1 MLCSARF
8 FNYVFLLLIE
18 TLFRMPHQ
26 PVNSGR
32 REIPE
37 TAGFDFSLNYCKV

>member
-1 MLCSARF
+1 MLCVARF

-18 TLFRMPHQ
+18 TLFRIPYQ

-37 TAGFDFSLNYCKV
+37 MVWLDFSLNYRKV

>member
-1 MLCSARF
+1 MLCVARF

-18 TLFRMPHQ
+18 TLFRIPYE

-37 TAGFDFSLNYCKV
+37 MLWLDFSLNYLKV